1 MRGKSSDY
9 AQCAHCYSASVRVWL
24 HGEGYVGEP
33 SLGGFQEFSRCM
45 DRGRVVP
52 FAGMGVVEIVV
63 GKDVA

>member
-1 MRGKSSDY
+1 
-9 AQCAHCYSASVRVWL
+9 VRVWL

-33 SLGGFQEFSRCM
+33 SLGGVQEFSRCM